1 MCNRMEPYPL
11 YARVGELFLREY
23 MARALGL
30 RPPPKQI
37 LSTVNLEGV
46 AKLISKGKVKKVI
59 TMAGAGISTCE

>member
-1 MCNRMEPYPL
+1 MCNGMEPHPL
-11 YARVGELFLREY
+11 CARVGELFLREY

-46 AKLISKGKVKKVI
+46 AKLISEGKVKKVI

>member
-46 AKLISKGKVKKVI
+46 VKLISEGKVKKVI